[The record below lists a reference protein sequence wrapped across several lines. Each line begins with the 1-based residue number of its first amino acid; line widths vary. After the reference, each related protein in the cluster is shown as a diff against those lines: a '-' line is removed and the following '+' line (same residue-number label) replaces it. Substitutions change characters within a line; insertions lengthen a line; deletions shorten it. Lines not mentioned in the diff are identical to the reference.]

1 MFNYQTTNTTVN
13 LSFSKEF
20 LSSSEVV
27 KFIETLRIKE
37 LLSKSQLTT
46 EDALKLD
53 DELKEE
59 WWQKNQARF
68 LEKISQYL
76 FT

>member
-53 DELKEE
+53 EEIKEE

-68 LEKISQYL
+68 LEKIK
-76 FT
+76 

>member
-1 MFNYQTTNTTVN
+1 MFNYQTTNTMVT

-68 LEKISQYL
+68 LEKIS
-76 FT
+76 

>member
-37 LLSKSQLTT
+37 LLSKSKMTEEQALQL
-46 EDALKLD
+46 
-53 DELKEE
+53 DEEMKEE

-68 LEKISQYL
+68 LEKIK
-76 FT
+76 

>member
-37 LLSKSQLTT
+37 LLSKSQMT
-46 EDALKLD
+46 EEQALQLD
-53 DELKEE
+53 EEMKEE

-68 LEKISQYL
+68 LEKIK
-76 FT
+76 

>member
-1 MFNYQTTNTTVN
+1 MFDYQTTNTTVN

-27 KFIETLRIKE
+27 KLIETLQIKE

-46 EDALKLD
+46 DDALKLD
-53 DELKEE
+53 RYAIHTFQRIILFK
-59 WWQKNQARF
+59 RF
-68 LEKISQYL
+68 
-76 FT
+76 

>member
-37 LLSKSQLTT
+37 LLSKSQMT
-46 EDALKLD
+46 EEQALQLD
-53 DELKEE
+53 EEIKEE
-59 WWQKNQARF
+59 WWQENQARF
-68 LEKISQYL
+68 LEKIK
-76 FT
+76 

>member
-27 KFIETLRIKE
+27 KLIEILRIKE
-37 LLSKSQLTT
+37 LLSKSQMT
-46 EDALKLD
+46 EEQALQLD
-53 DELKEE
+53 EELKEE

-68 LEKISQYL
+68 LEKIK
-76 FT
+76 

>member
-27 KFIETLRIKE
+27 RLIETLRIKE

-68 LEKISQYL
+68 LEKIK
-76 FT
+76 

>member
-37 LLSKSQLTT
+37 LLSKSQMT
-46 EDALKLD
+46 EKQALQLD
-53 DELKEE
+53 EEMKEE

-68 LEKISQYL
+68 LEKIK
-76 FT
+76 

>member
-37 LLSKSQLTT
+37 LLSKSQMT
-46 EDALKLD
+46 EEQALQLD
-53 DELKEE
+53 EEMKEE
-59 WWQKNQARF
+59 WWQKNQARL
-68 LEKISQYL
+68 LEKIK
-76 FT
+76 

>member
-37 LLSKSQLTT
+37 LLSKSQMT
-46 EDALKLD
+46 EEQALQLD
-53 DELKEE
+53 EEIKEE

-68 LEKISQYL
+68 LEKL
-76 FT
+76 K

>member
-37 LLSKSQLTT
+37 LLSKSQMT
-46 EDALKLD
+46 EEQALQLD
-53 DELKEE
+53 EEIKEE

-68 LEKISQYL
+68 LEKIK
-76 FT
+76 

>member
-20 LSSSEVV
+20 LNSSEVV
-27 KFIETLRIKE
+27 KFIEILRIKE
-37 LLSKSQLTT
+37 LLSKSQMT
-46 EDALKLD
+46 EEQALQLD
-53 DELKEE
+53 EEIKEQ

-68 LEKISQYL
+68 LEKIK
-76 FT
+76 

>member
-27 KFIETLRIKE
+27 RFIETLRIKE

-53 DELKEE
+53 EELKEE

-68 LEKISQYL
+68 LEKIK
-76 FT
+76 

>member
-53 DELKEE
+53 EELKEE

-68 LEKISQYL
+68 LEKIK
-76 FT
+76 

>member
-1 MFNYQTTNTTVN
+1 MFNYQTTNTMVT

-20 LSSSEVV
+20 LSSSEVI
-27 KFIETLRIKE
+27 KFIEILRVKE

-53 DELKEE
+53 EELKEE

-68 LEKISQYL
+68 LEKIK
-76 FT
+76 